1 MAVAVSIAR
10 GHDACYP
17 FTAVGAADGAT
28 ITDERR
34 TDYYLS
40 AAEQAGESAGSWV
53 GDGDTALGFHDRDTV
68 QRQGCAALLPGW
80 QHSSRHA
87 EVEMLRDLAR
97 TVRHAVLIRRHAR
110 GRAETHAQVSRGCQG
125 GARRTANSRTRKKPP
140 PWLRAGRMRE
150 GTFGVDLREAGARHC

>member
-1 MAVAVSIAR
+1 M
-10 GHDACYP
+10 
-17 FTAVGAADGAT
+17 
-28 ITDERR
+28 
-34 TDYYLS
+34 
-40 AAEQAGESAGSWV
+40 SAGLTTICRRRSRPASLPGAWV